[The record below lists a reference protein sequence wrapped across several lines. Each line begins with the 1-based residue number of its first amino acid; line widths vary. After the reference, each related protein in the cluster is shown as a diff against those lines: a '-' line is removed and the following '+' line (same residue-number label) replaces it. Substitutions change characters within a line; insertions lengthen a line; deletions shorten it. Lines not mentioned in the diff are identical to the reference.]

1 MIPGVNEK
9 EQKIVESILSKYCDE
24 YSFYYYGSR
33 AKGNFQKSSD
43 LDILIKG
50 HKEMPIEI
58 FGQLRREFDESW
70 LPFIVDL
77 HDFHRMSEWFYQLIE
92 PSLVNVFE
100 SETSKIVKKP

>member
-1 MIPGVNEK
+1 MITGVNEK
-9 EQKIVESILSKYCDE
+9 EQKIIESILGKYREE

-33 AKGNFQKSSD
+33 AKGDFQRPSD

-50 HKEMPIEI
+50 NEEMPIET

-77 HDFHRMSEWFYQLIE
+77 HDFHRISDQFYQLIE
-92 PSLVNVFE
+92 PSLVDVFN
-100 SETSKIVKKP
+100 S

>member
-9 EQKIVESILSKYCDE
+9 QQKIVESILEKYRGE

-33 AKGNFQKSSD
+33 AKGNFQKPSD

-50 HKEMPIEI
+50 SEEMPIEI
-58 FGQLRREFDESW
+58 FAQLRREFDESW

-77 HDFHRMSEWFYQLIE
+77 HDFHRMSEWFYQEIE
-92 PSLVNVFE
+92 SSLVDVFE

>member
-1 MIPGVNEK
+1 MIPEVNEK
-9 EQKIVESILSKYCDE
+9 EQKIIESILEKYRGE

-33 AKGNFQKSSD
+33 AKGDFQRPSD

-50 HKEMPIEI
+50 SEEMPIET

-77 HDFHRMSEWFYQLIE
+77 HDFHRISDRFCQSIE
-92 PSLVNVFE
+92 SSLVDVFD
-100 SETSKIVKKP
+100 